1 MNEKFFDEMSQ
12 KIASL
17 LPPGV
22 QELKQDAEKNIRAA
36 LQSSFQQL
44 NLVTREEFDVQQA
57 LLQRSREKLEA
68 LERRLAALESQQA
81 KPPTAIP
88 PTTL

>member
-1 MNEKFFDEMSQ
+1 MNEKFFAEMSQ

-22 QELKQDAEKNIRAA
+22 QELQQDAEKNIRAA
-36 LQSSFQQL
+36 LQSGFQQL

-57 LLQRSREKLEA
+57 LLQRSREKLET
-68 LERRLAALESQQA
+68 LERRLAALESQLSGQTA
-81 KPPTAIP
+81 NPPTN
-88 PTTL
+88 L

>member
-22 QELKQDAEKNIRAA
+22 KELQQDAEKNIRAM
-36 LQSSFQQL
+36 LQSGFQQL

-68 LERRLAALESQQA
+68 LERRLAALEAQMSA
-81 KPPTAIP
+81 PAADPNP
-88 PTTL
+88 